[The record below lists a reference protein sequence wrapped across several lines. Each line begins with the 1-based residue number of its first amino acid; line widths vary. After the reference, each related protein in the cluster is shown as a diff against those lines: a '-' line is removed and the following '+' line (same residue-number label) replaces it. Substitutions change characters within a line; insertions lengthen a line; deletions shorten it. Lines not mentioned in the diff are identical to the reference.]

1 MPDFSFVDSVIQ
13 RLAAEDAAKIG
24 ITDENRDNEACE
36 SEAKTVETRA
46 IEDTNNA
53 PTTEIKV
60 CKNKTQK
67 KVTASK
73 GKSSKTEGKE
83 NAAKA
88 VPATDKPK
96 KKRGPNKKKA
106 EPINSST
113 IIGPTP
119 EQQVQ
124 SNSLNVD
131 PKNET
136 TVDSSAI
143 FAATPVTH
151 TDHKTKTDAVKN
163 PVSDGVNNSVTSD
176 HTIIEKINDT
186 VETDKLANEKN
197 ADIEKDV
204 RNTNKLDNPT
214 VVEENANT
222 VQNDTEMNVDN
233 SEEYQ
238 EVVVNVNGENNNQIE
253 NVASPTKAVDPY
265 EFPLS
270 SEQESEIVTLNHKS
284 TINNVKSNVGKSSI
298 PKKSFE
304 CLKGNF
310 FNNFNSNS
318 ESLLYSK

>member
-13 RLAAEDAAKIG
+13 RLAAEDAAKNG
-24 ITDENRDNEACE
+24 ITDENRDNENCE
-36 SEAKTVETRA
+36 SEAKTVENRA
-46 IEDTNNA
+46 NEDTNNA

-83 NAAKA
+83 NVAKA

-106 EPINSST
+106 APINSST

-143 FAATPVTH
+143 FAATPPVTN

-204 RNTNKLDNPT
+204 KNTNKLDNPT

-233 SEEYQ
+233 GEENQ
-238 EVVVNVNGENNNQIE
+238 EIVVNGENNNQIE
-253 NVASPTKAVDPY
+253 NVALSTKAVDAY

-284 TINNVKSNVGKSSI
+284 TINNVKSNVGESSI

-304 CLKGNF
+304 CLKGNLF
-310 FNNFNSNS
+310 Q
-318 ESLLYSK
+318 